1 MARMVLRM
9 EVGAEAFSP
18 CPLSSVP
25 LLLGA
30 LDHTPTPGPGVS
42 PTWHIFVVAWALL
55 DVANR
60 AECRFWASKRCAKLA
75 RGV

>member
-1 MARMVLRM
+1 MVRRM

-18 CPLSSVP
+18 YPLSSVP
-25 LLLGA
+25 LLICA
-30 LDHTPTPGPGVS
+30 LDHTPGLGPGVS

-55 DVANR
+55 VVANR
-60 AECRFWASKRCAKLA
+60 AQCRFWAYKACAKLA